1 MSIAIDQ
8 SASGVADRR
17 TVDVL
22 GALKSE
28 LQFLLAAGKVGGI
41 ALFCKKRNR
50 LKARLAS
57 VVV

>member
-41 ALFCKKRNR
+41 ALFCKKGT
-50 LKARLAS
+50 
-57 VVV
+57 V